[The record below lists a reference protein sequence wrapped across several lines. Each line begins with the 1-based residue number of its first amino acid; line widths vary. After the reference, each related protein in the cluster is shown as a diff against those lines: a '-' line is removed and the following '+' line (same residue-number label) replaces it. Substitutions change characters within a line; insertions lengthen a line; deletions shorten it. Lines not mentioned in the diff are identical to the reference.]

1 MLIKYDEERYFSQS
15 VSEIFFFLRKI
26 LLNVLHSM
34 SLTVLLP
41 WVLDLPNIKGFLATL
56 IFANGASY
64 A

>member
-41 WVLDLPNIKGFLATL
+41 WVLDLPYIKGFLATL